1 MDLIKKLVDFMQ
13 CGYRITFRAWCPVDH
28 QIIVDIENAY
38 RGRKISR
45 YISEEIFQK
54 EELLIAF
61 LEDMVEEFE
70 RENDPAL

>member
-1 MDLIKKLVDFMQ
+1 MDLIKKLVDLTQ
-13 CGYRITFRAWCPVDH
+13 RGYRITFRAWCPVDH
-28 QIIVDIENAY
+28 QIVVDLENAY
-38 RGRKISR
+38 RGRKLSR